1 MPPLA
6 RCDSKPRGSRGV
18 AVDATNDGVGPM
30 TLSELD
36 RVLGYRPTVNS
47 LLHFGYHDDV
57 TPSFRRTIRHC
68 LCCLL
73 FARDRCTCTAL
84 TRGGSVSQI
93 AKYCLEANEVLSHFG
108 CASRPR

>member
-18 AVDATNDGVGPM
+18 AVDANNDGVGPM

-47 LLHFGYHDDV
+47 LLHFGYHD
-57 TPSFRRTIRHC
+57 RRDA
-68 LCCLL
+68 
-73 FARDRCTCTAL
+73 FF
-84 TRGGSVSQI
+84 S
-93 AKYCLEANEVLSHFG
+93 
-108 CASRPR
+108 